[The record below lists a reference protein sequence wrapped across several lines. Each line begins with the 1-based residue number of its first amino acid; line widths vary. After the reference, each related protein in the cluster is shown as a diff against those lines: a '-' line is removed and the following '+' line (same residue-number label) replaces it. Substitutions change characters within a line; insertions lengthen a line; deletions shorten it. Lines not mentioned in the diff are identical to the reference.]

1 MHVSPTE
8 AVKTYNVSKPTLYE
22 DMKNGR
28 ISYQKNERNKR
39 RINVAEL
46 DRVYDKRVGGLEEA
60 NVKVRNYKTELNDSN
75 PSDAAKVEIT
85 YLKELNK
92 QQKEQFEAQI
102 QSLQGALDKAQEG
115 QNRLTLLL
123 EDQRSKESGAGEWEK
138 ALKALE
144 HRIANQEANE
154 KNLKERAQKEINKHK
169 NALEEEKKKL
179 KAEQN
184 KTVWQKLFG

>member
-22 DMKNGR
+22 DMKKGR

-46 DRVYDKRVGGLEEA
+46 DRVYDKREGGSKEE
-60 NVKVRNYKTELNDSN
+60 NVKDRNDETELNGTKSI
-75 PSDAAKVEIT
+75 DAAKIEIT

-92 QQKEQFEAQI
+92 QQKEQLEAQI

-115 QNRLTLLL
+115 QNRLTFLL
-123 EDQRSKESGAGEWEK
+123 EDQRSKESGAGDWEK
-138 ALKALE
+138 VTKALE
-144 HRIANQEANE
+144 ARLANQEKAE
-154 KNLKERAQKEINKHK
+154 KNREDREEKILRQNKILRNALKEEKNKGFFK
-169 NALEEEKKKL
+169 
-179 KAEQN
+179 
-184 KTVWQKLFG
+184 KLFG